1 MQIYKN
7 YLLNKI
13 TYKLKKIKQILNID
27 FYKNQFK
34 YIETNKSDSEKRG
47 NYLYSINKVLNSKR
61 NFKNFKRDKN
71 IHEVIENV
79 DEKLG
84 TKYLNILKSRND
96 GIIDKGLEMLLIND
110 SIGNPFKY
118 KYPGY
123 KPLLSPVT
131 LRYLKVASDINILFG
146 NTFNKVAEIGC
157 GYGGQALVN
166 DYLFFIK
173 ESKLFDLPYVNKL
186 IDKYLNYFLFKG
198 SYKTTIIN
206 KEKVS
211 NYDLV
216 ISNYAFSEMPKELQ
230 IIYLDKVL
238 INSKRGYLT
247 MNTGIGGSRG
257 SNKLSLLELK
267 NLLPNFVVLQEDPL
281 TYKYNYLIV
290 WGFENKNLSKYFAI
304 KKL

>member
-1 MQIYKN
+1 MNIYKN
-7 YLLNKI
+7 YL
-13 TYKLKKIKQILNID
+13 TKKIYNILTTIKEFFNGNYYDKQFINIKT
-27 FYKNQFK
+27 Y
-34 YIETNKSDSEKRG
+34 KSDSEKRG
-47 NYLYSINKVLNSKR
+47 NYYYSINKVLKSQR
-61 NFKNFKRDKN
+61 DFKNFKRDKN
-71 IHEVIENV
+71 IREVIENV
-79 DEKLG
+79 DKKLG
-84 TKYLNILKSRND
+84 SKYLNILKSRND

-123 KPLLSPVT
+123 HPLLSPVT

-146 NTFNKVAEIGC
+146 NTFEKVAEIGC

-173 ESKLFDLPYVNKL
+173 ESKLFDLPYVNNL
-186 IDKYLNYFLFKG
+186 IDKYLNNFLFRG
-198 SYKTTIIN
+198 SYKTSILN

-238 INSKRGYLT
+238 KNSKRGYLT
-247 MNTGIGGSRG
+247 MNTGLGGIRG
-257 SNKLSLLELK
+257 VNKLSLLELK
-267 NLLPNFVVLQEDPL
+267 NLLPKFVVLEEYPL
-281 TYKYNYLIV
+281 TYQYNYIIV
-290 WGFENKNLSKYFAI
+290 WGFENENLSNYVVIKNL
-304 KKL
+304 